1 MNFIIVMDNL
11 YLFFKKLEMTRIC
24 FSLLIVIGF
33 FFTSCIPNK
42 KLVYLQSKN
51 ENDSTRVIKPI
62 VLKPYRLKTDDFLS
76 ISIKA
81 IDPKLVQIFNPSTSS
96 VASLPESE
104 QALFFEGFKVD
115 DHGNIRI
122 PVIGELNVLGFTTDE
137 VRVKIEKELLAKY
150 FNKEADIFVA
160 VKLAGLRFTINGEIV
175 SPGTKTIFQEK
186 LNVLEAVANSG
197 DITILGDRKNVTII
211 RQFPY
216 GTEMHDID
224 LTDINVTQ
232 SPYYYV
238 QPNDYIYIKPLK
250 QKSWG
255 TGKTGIESISTIVT
269 LLTFG
274 ATFFLLFNK

>member
-1 MNFIIVMDNL
+1 M
-11 YLFFKKLEMTRIC
+11 LFFINCNWR
-24 FSLLIVIGF
+24 
-33 FFTSCIPNK
+33 FFTSCIPSK
-42 KLVYLQSKN
+42 QLIYLQSKD
-51 ENDSTRVIKPI
+51 ENDSTRVIKP
-62 VLKPYRLKTDDFLS
+62 VVFKSYRLKTDDFLS
-76 ISIKA
+76 IAIKA
-81 IDPKLVQIFNPSTSS
+81 IDPNLVQIFNPSTSTN
-96 VASLPESE
+96 AGLPQTE
-104 QALFFEGFKVD
+104 QALFFDGFKVD

-122 PVIGELNVLGFTTDE
+122 PVIGEMNVLGFTTDE

-150 FNKEADIFVA
+150 FNKEADIFVV
-160 VKLAGLRFTINGEIV
+160 VKLAGLRFTINGEI
-175 SPGTKTIFQEK
+175 SIPGTKTIFQEK

-197 DITILGDRKNVTII
+197 DITMLGDRRNVTII

-255 TGKTGIESISTIVT
+255 TGKTGLESISTLVT
-269 LLTFG
+269 LFTF
-274 ATFFLLFNK
+274 ATTVFLLLNK